1 MPQVHGLHPAD
12 AQKEHQQLK
21 TVIVETIII
30 IISSICRA

>member
-12 AQKEHQQLK
+12 RTKGTPAK

-30 IISSICRA
+30 IIR